1 MVSRQGRDG
10 PKENKTNKNRRR
22 STRKKIVVSENR
34 VLWTSL
40 ISDLNY
46 WIGRTVGKKKQTVKD
61 RRCDS
66 YLQCTHSRRRGGS
79 DDRNGCSDKEPIRES
94 ITREKE

>member
-34 VLWTSL
+34 ALWTSL

-46 WIGRTVGKKKQTVKD
+46 WIGRTVGKKEKD
-61 RRCDS
+61 GERSKMRFVFTMYPFEKTRR
-66 YLQCTHSRRRGGS
+66 LGRPKRM
-79 DDRNGCSDKEPIRES
+79 
-94 ITREKE
+94 